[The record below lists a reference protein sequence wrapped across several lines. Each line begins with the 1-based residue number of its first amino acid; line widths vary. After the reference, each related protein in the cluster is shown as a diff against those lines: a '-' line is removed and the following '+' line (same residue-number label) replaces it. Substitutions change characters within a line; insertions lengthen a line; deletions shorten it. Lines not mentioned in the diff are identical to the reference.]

1 MKNIFKNSS
10 LKDIILKAAQAAFVL
25 FCVFCLPASAGIPAA
40 IAGLLLVK
48 AVKAGKSA
56 KRLAFAFT
64 AAVLIS
70 TISDTAS
77 AVFKIAL
84 VVLVLFMAYRHDNA
98 ETMDDTMENKQ

>member
-1 MKNIFKNSS
+1 MKNIFKKSS
-10 LKDIILKAAQAAFVL
+10 LQDIILKAAQAAFVL
-25 FCVFCLPASAGIPAA
+25 FCVFFMPASAGIPAA

-64 AAVLIS
+64 AVVMIS
-70 TISDTAS
+70 TISETAS

-84 VVLVLFMAYRHDNA
+84 VALVLFMAYQHDHA
-98 ETMDDTMENKQ
+98 DTMDDTMDKQ

>member
-1 MKNIFKNSS
+1 MPRARVSTRRRFTRDVTARKREG
-10 LKDIILKAAQAAFVL
+10 
-25 FCVFCLPASAGIPAA
+25 GI
-40 IAGLLLVK
+40 GGG
-48 AVKAGKSA
+48 VKAGKSA

-84 VVLVLFMAYRHDNA
+84 VALVLFMAYRHDNA